1 MANRFLQASLASHFG
16 NELDFGTCKIDS
28 CGSNIEAF
36 AHIRN
41 DDIGKLAVG
50 MKVAR
55 STRRIV
61 NQNVTFALG
70 FKILVLLLSIPGIAT
85 MWMAVFADTGV
96 AMLCILNSIRALYGR
111 MGNV

>member
-1 MANRFLQASLASHFG
+1 MMHPYWRRLIWGLLWGRLVPMRQSRAADVVLM
-16 NELDFGTCKIDS
+16 D
-28 CGSNIEAF
+28 
-36 AHIRN
+36 

-85 MWMAVFADTGV
+85 MWMAVFADVGV
-96 AMLCILNSIRALYGR
+96 CVLAILNAMRKKA
-111 MGNV
+111 

>member
-1 MANRFLQASLASHFG
+1 MNTYSDELGMSIGEALLTPTKIYVKPLLAA
-16 NELDFGTCKIDS
+16 
-28 CGSNIEAF
+28 IEA
-36 AHIRN
+36 ADVVLMD

-55 STRRIV
+55 NTRRIV

-85 MWMAVFADTGV
+85 MWMAVFADVGV
-96 AMLCILNSIRALYGR
+96 CVLAILNAMRR
-111 MGNV
+111 KD